1 MDWYQKFGLPQPE
14 EGANEQGAAAPDA
27 DETPVG
33 ENGQEVAAPAE
44 TEEAEDHAA
53 ETQPDAEDAPQEEAQ
68 QPQDKETRR
77 QQAAARR
84 EREQREA
91 IDAALASE
99 RAKWEKEVFGK
110 AGIKDPFTGKTVE
123 NMEDWRAF
131 QAATANAKL
140 ANDLK
145 AGRLTP
151 EGLQQALMQS
161 PEIQQILSGAK
172 EAQQRAEAAEQRA
185 GAQEFSQR
193 RETELAEIRRM
204 NPAIKSLDDIMA
216 METGSKFA
224 DAVRRGN
231 NYVDAYRLANF
242 DALQR
247 GQRAAGEQAARNAAA
262 GLQHQQRT
270 RQTTGDTPAPVPA
283 GVKAFYKALN
293 PNATD
298 AEISAHYNKTH
309 KAG

>member
-1 MDWYQKFGLPQPE
+1 MG
-14 EGANEQGAAAPDA
+14 
-27 DETPVG
+27 
-33 ENGQEVAAPAE
+33 
-44 TEEAEDHAA
+44 
-53 ETQPDAEDAPQEEAQ
+53 
-68 QPQDKETRR
+68 
-77 QQAAARR
+77 
-84 EREQREA
+84 
-91 IDAALASE
+91 
-99 RAKWEKEVFGK
+99 KEVFGK

>member
-1 MDWYQKFGLPQPE
+1 
-14 EGANEQGAAAPDA
+14 
-27 DETPVG
+27 
-33 ENGQEVAAPAE
+33 
-44 TEEAEDHAA
+44 
-53 ETQPDAEDAPQEEAQ
+53 
-68 QPQDKETRR
+68 
-77 QQAAARR
+77 
-84 EREQREA
+84 
-91 IDAALASE
+91 
-99 RAKWEKEVFGK
+99 
-110 AGIKDPFTGKTVE
+110 
-123 NMEDWRAF
+123 MEDWRAF

-216 METGSKFA
+216 METGQKFA